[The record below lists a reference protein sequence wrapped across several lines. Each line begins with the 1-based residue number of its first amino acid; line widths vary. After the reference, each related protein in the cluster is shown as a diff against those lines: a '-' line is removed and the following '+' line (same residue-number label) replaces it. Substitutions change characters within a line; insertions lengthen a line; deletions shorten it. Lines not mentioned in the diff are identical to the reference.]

1 MSVVE
6 TERSIDHTGSEK
18 TPVRI
23 VQQ

>member
-1 MSVVE
+1 MSVVK

-18 TPVRI
+18 TPVRV